1 MPLTARPPVLLCSV
15 LSDSPPLPSLS
26 SFAVSSDPCWNE
38 HISHSFYPSLP
49 LPCSFQIAALL
60 NRLSLSFICQS
71 ASHSLLSPSLYFS
84 LLLTHA
90 HIPAHTQSWIHQY
103 STSVIAPCSFC
114 SCSFLHILVQGEKRE
129 KERQRQREKERKRKR
144 ATSSSPTE
152 SSTLLSVSSSP
163 LLSSSLPCA
172 PSLPEPARAA
182 IFRARLTAPVKGLI
196 CIPCM
201 SV

>member
-1 MPLTARPPVLLCSV
+1 MALWCVQFQMAGRGQLSTEQESCMPLTARPPVLLCSV

-129 KERQRQREKERKRKR
+129 KER
-144 ATSSSPTE
+144 
-152 SSTLLSVSSSP
+152 
-163 LLSSSLPCA
+163 
-172 PSLPEPARAA
+172 
-182 IFRARLTAPVKGLI
+182 
-196 CIPCM
+196 
-201 SV
+201 